1 MIVKTMRFQV
11 AVGDIVSRND
21 TVGQVTA
28 CLLEGT
34 TLLVL
39 VESMVQIES
48 LAAGSCRWAVSGN
61 RQLWKADE
69 IMQCLAWHEEPD
81 GSLMVVRQ

>member
-1 MIVKTMRFQV
+1 MIVATIFVEV
-11 AVGDIVSRND
+11 AVGDIVRRND
-21 TVGQVTA
+21 SVGQVAA

-39 VESMVQIES
+39 VESMVLIES
-48 LAAGSCRWAVSGN
+48 LAAGSDKWAVSGH

-81 GSLMVVRQ
+81 GPLMVVRQ

>member
-1 MIVKTMRFQV
+1 MIVKTRGVQV
-11 AVGDIVSRND
+11 AVGDIVRRND
-21 TVGQVTA
+21 TVGQVAA

-39 VESMVQIES
+39 VESMVLIES
-48 LAAGSCRWAVSGN
+48 LAAGSDKWAVSGN